1 MYPSQGPVRLKTN
14 LADSGLTKA
23 LKDGTV
29 SSPLVQFEFAG
40 PRIANQGF
48 KPMVRENVFEAGEL
62 ALVTYLQAKCYGKP
76 YILMP
81 APIVSRFQHHTVG
94 FAPEFGQK
102 SPKDIEGGCVGV
114 RTYSQTTG
122 LWVRGILQHDF
133 GVDLDSITWV
143 TAEDGHLAVYV
154 DPPNCVRK
162 PEGETLDGMLLKGEL
177 TAAILGDKLPEGVA
191 PLIPEPHDVAREWQ
205 RRTGMF
211 PINHMFV
218 VREELSRERPD
229 VVREIYR
236 MIVESNAAAPEA
248 VRKEVAPFGLAA
260 NRKAIQTAIDWS
272 LEQKLIPRRLEVD
285 ELFDDVTRTL
295 GAP

>member
-1 MYPSQGPVRLKTN
+1 MYPSTGPVRLKTN
-14 LADSGLTKA
+14 LADSVYTQA
-23 LKDGTV
+23 LKDGVV
-29 SSPLVQFEFAG
+29 SSPLAQFDFAG
-40 PRIANQGF
+40 PKTANQGF
-48 KPMVRENVFEAGEL
+48 KPMVRDNVFEAGEL
-62 ALVTYLQAKCYGKP
+62 ALVTYLQAKAYGKP
-76 YILMP
+76 YVLLP
-81 APIVSRFQHHTVG
+81 APIVSRFQHHTIG
-94 FAPEFGQK
+94 FAPKFGQM
-102 SPKDIEGGCVGV
+102 SPKDIEGKRVGV

-143 TAEDGHLAVYV
+143 TAEDGHLAEYV

-162 PEGETLDGMLLKGEL
+162 PEGETLDGMLLNGEVA
-177 TAAILGDKLPEGVA
+177 AAILGDKLPEGVA
-191 PLIPEPHDVAREWQ
+191 PLIPQPQDVAREWQ

-248 VRKEVAPFGLAA
+248 ARKEVAPFGLEP

-272 LEQKLIPRRLEVD
+272 IEQKLIPRRFEVD
-285 ELFDDVTRTL
+285 ELFDDVTRVL
-295 GAP
+295 GA